1 MHIAVAQSFEV
12 FFHNVFCGAQA
23 DIVVGREDI
32 EAHGF
37 QVPASLPDYP
47 GFFER
52 EERAS
57 KVDFR
62 HVAIAV
68 PLNRRYPARSGLVVL
83 FCLPVNSAAASLGRL
98 S

>member
-1 MHIAVAQSFEV
+1 MQNAHRSCAILRSL
-12 FFHNVFCGAQA
+12 FHNVFCGAQA

-68 PLNRRYPARSGLVVL
+68 PLNRRYPANSGPWLR
-83 FCLPVNSAAASLGRL
+83 ARGTRLGPKE

>member
-68 PLNRRYPARSGLVVL
+68 PLNRRYPAKSSRPKPSTKRRSTHSISQ
-83 FCLPVNSAAASLGRL
+83 SA
-98 S
+98 

>member
-1 MHIAVAQSFEV
+1 MHIAVAHSFEV

-23 DIVVGREDI
+23 DIVVGREDM

-68 PLNRRYPARSGLVVL
+68 PLNRRYRPKAVIRAGLNRGRRITL
-83 FCLPVNSAAASLGRL
+83 SAP
-98 S
+98 